1 MKRTQFLNLCALVL
15 LLALSATGC
24 KHNPKG
30 VTPIR
35 PAATGTGVKTPD
47 PKGLND
53 IKPSTGGTIPGGQG
67 ANGDPTKT
75 EPLTNLNDPNNPF
88 KQGNIDS
95 IEGMV
100 PDTNY
105 FRAQTVYFDFDSAVV
120 KTAEHDKVNFVGDE
134 LKKKTEAKLMVDG
147 HTDERGTEEYNRALG
162 ERRALALRE
171 YLVKLGIAPERIR
184 TRTWGENRPADMGHD
199 ESAFAKN
206 RRGEFILLLPPKN

>member
-1 MKRTQFLNLCALVL
+1 MKRTHFLNLCALVL

-35 PAATGTGVKTPD
+35 PAATGSGVKSPNASGPNLGSGNTINPG
-47 PKGLND
+47 PGA
-53 IKPSTGGTIPGGQG
+53 GGTDAGG
-67 ANGDPTKT
+67 TKT

-88 KQGNIDS
+88 KQGDLGLV
-95 IEGMV
+95 EGMV

-134 LKKKTEAKLMVDG
+134 LKKKTEARLMVDG

-162 ERRALALRE
+162 ERRALAVRE
-171 YLVKLGIAPERIR
+171 YLIRYGVAPDRVF
-184 TRTWGENRPADMGHD
+184 TRSFGEDQPADPGHNED
-199 ESAFAKN
+199 AWRKN
-206 RRGEFILLLPPKN
+206 RRGEFILLLPK